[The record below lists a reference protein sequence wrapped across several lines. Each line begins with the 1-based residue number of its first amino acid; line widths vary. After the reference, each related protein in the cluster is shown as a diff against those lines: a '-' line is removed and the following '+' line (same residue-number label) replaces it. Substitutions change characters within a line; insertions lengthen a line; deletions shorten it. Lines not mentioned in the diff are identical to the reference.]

1 MKCCKE
7 HLVITIQCQ
16 LTWMFLTTCCKK
28 ETTFPELHQFC
39 FSSLLDSKNKA
50 LAAAS
55 YYISQKPA
63 MYEQEE
69 TKYDREIPPETGL

>member
-1 MKCCKE
+1 M
-7 HLVITIQCQ
+7 IIIQCQ
-16 LTWMFLTTCCKK
+16 LTRIFLTMCCKK
-28 ETTFPELHQFC
+28 ETTFLEVHQFC
-39 FSSLLDSKNKA
+39 FSSLLDRKNKA
-50 LAAAS
+50 LTAAS

>member
-1 MKCCKE
+1 M
-7 HLVITIQCQ
+7 
-16 LTWMFLTTCCKK
+16 CCKK
-28 ETTFPELHQFC
+28 ETTFPELHEFC

-50 LAAAS
+50 LTAAS